1 MPAITREVPASH
13 ASGKQSR
20 PTLGFDLNV
29 ADDQALE
36 EDVPQSSAQTTCSES
51 ELMKLQTMANLY
63 QTLPTEL
70 RSQCYQQ
77 DRYLE
82 SSLMLA

>member
-51 ELMKLQTMANLY
+51 EL
-63 QTLPTEL
+63 